1 MDEIIDKKLTADTR
15 VLFSIMQNRAIYPI
29 RVVAR
34 RTGLSVH
41 VIRAWERRYEA
52 VKPQRTSTQRR
63 LYSPRDIQR
72 LTLLRRAVMVGNSIA
87 QMATL
92 DDASLREL
100 TGFEPRTA
108 TALDV
113 DPEAYTSGDQ
123 FQPSRFVQQAIEALQ
138 ALEPAALEQVLE
150 RAAVTLS
157 RPVLIEQVIVPL
169 TERIGALWAEGS
181 IKIVH
186 EHAASAVL
194 RHFLWN
200 MGSSTTAPPDAP
212 VAIAATL
219 IGQWHEFGALL
230 ALSAAVDAGW
240 RGIYCGPNLPP
251 EEIAAAVEQK
261 KARAILVG
269 IGQPADSAQLGRDLG
284 RLVRS
289 KPSFCALIVGGPG
302 VESVR
307 ALFDPAEL
315 IVVPHLHEIKTALQE
330 LLIF

>member
-1 MDEIIDKKLTADTR
+1 
-15 VLFSIMQNRAIYPI
+15 MQNRAIYPI

-41 VIRAWERRYEA
+41 VIRAWERRYGA
-52 VKPQRTSTQRR
+52 VKPQRTTTQRR
-63 LYSPRDIQR
+63 LYSTRDIQR
-72 LTLLRRAVMVGNSIA
+72 LALLRKAVMVGNSIA
-87 QMATL
+87 QMAAL
-92 DDASLREL
+92 DDAVLREL
-100 TGFEPRTA
+100 TGFEPRVSP
-108 TALDV
+108 DV
-113 DPEAYTSGDQ
+113 APDSEAYVSGDQ

-150 RAAVTLS
+150 RAAVSLS

-169 TERIGALWAEGS
+169 TERIGALWASGQL
-181 IKIVH
+181 KIVH
-186 EHAASAVL
+186 EHMASAVL

-200 MGSSTTAPPDAP
+200 MINTAAVPADAP

-219 IGQWHEFGALL
+219 IGQWHEFGVLL
-230 ALSAAVDAGW
+230 ALSVAVDAGW

-261 KARAILVG
+261 RARAVLVG
-269 IGQPADSAQLGRDLG
+269 ISQPVDSAQLSRDLR

-289 KPSFCALIVGGPG
+289 KPSFCSLLVGGPG

-307 ALFDPAEL
+307 TLFESSEL
-315 IVVPHLHEIKTALQE
+315 IIVPDLREIKTILHD